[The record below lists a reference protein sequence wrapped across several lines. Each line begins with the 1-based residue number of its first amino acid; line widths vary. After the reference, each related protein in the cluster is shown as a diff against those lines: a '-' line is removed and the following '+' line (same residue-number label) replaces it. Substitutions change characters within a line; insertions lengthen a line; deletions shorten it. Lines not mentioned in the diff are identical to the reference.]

1 VNLFPNRFIKI
12 KIGQFLEIAD
22 ILLEVHAYKKKS
34 FCYGFKCYER
44 VGHVCCEFINQITAP
59 GGHIIQLTIMID
71 TQQTCPTLS

>member
-1 VNLFPNRFIKI
+1 MKI

-34 FCYGFKCYER
+34 FISYLHHLCKVSLTFDDRNRNRNK
-44 VGHVCCEFINQITAP
+44 FINQITAP